1 MQNNALRVFMWLFGL
16 TALIGNII
24 VIILKCKKETMNDT
38 QQIQN
43 IFTVNLAVSD
53 TCMGIYMLFLA
64 IADAY
69 YGDKFYKY
77 SNEWRVGYPCRMA
90 SFLVILTSE
99 TTLLLLVFTT
109 ADRFSRLVFPFS
121 INHMETLSAI
131 VSVVAIWCFTIPL
144 SVLTSVFA
152 APDSDFYELSDVCIG
167 LPFLTRGMGSFE
179 MTSTNEAFDIPTP
192 SDSMTASYFAL
203 VIFLAL
209 NLFLT
214 CIIVTLYTIA
224 FFAVRKS
231 GRAAQQT
238 PNIKQEMKMALR
250 MSVVAVSNCM
260 CWLPVIILS
269 GLSQAGYIS
278 VSLDVYVWSVIFI
291 LPINASLNPIM
302 YTS

>member
-1 MQNNALRVFMWLFGL
+1 
-16 TALIGNII
+16 
-24 VIILKCKKETMNDT
+24 MNDT
-38 QQIQN
+38 QLIQN
-43 IFTVNLAVSD
+43 IFTTNLAVSD
-53 TCMGIYMLFLA
+53 MFMGIYMLFLA

-69 YGDKFYKY
+69 YGEEFYKY
-77 SNEWRVGYPCRMA
+77 SIEWRVGFPCRIA

-99 TTLLLLVFTT
+99 TTLLLLLFTT

-121 INHMETLSAI
+121 INHMETLSAT

-167 LPFLTRGMGSFE
+167 LPFLTRATGSFE
-179 MTSTNEAFDIPTP
+179 ITSTNEAFDHTFAIPTP

-203 VIFLAL
+203 VVFLAL

-214 CIIVTLYTIA
+214 CIIVTLYTIT

-231 GRAAQQT
+231 GRAVKQA
-238 PNIKQEMKMALR
+238 PNIKQEMNMALR
-250 MSVVAVSNCM
+250 MAVVALSNCM

-269 GLSQAGYIS
+269 GLSQVGYIS

-291 LPINASLNPIM
+291 LPINASLNPIL